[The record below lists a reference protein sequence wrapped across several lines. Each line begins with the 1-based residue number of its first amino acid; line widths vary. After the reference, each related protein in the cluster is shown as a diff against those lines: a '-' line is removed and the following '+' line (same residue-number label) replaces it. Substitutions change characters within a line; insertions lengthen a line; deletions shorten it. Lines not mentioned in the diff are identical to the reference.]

1 MASFKDLKSR
11 RAVMAA
17 FAEFDRLGS
26 EAFHTRYGYRAAD
39 TYTARYEGREYP
51 SKAIVGVAY
60 GFQYPDQGPLTSD
73 QFSGGKAAAAGH
85 LARLGFVVDG
95 IVIPDDHWTLEE
107 VEGIVERYLLMM
119 RDQEL
124 GVYDRKAHLA
134 AADAELPR
142 RAGSGS
148 IGRKLSNIT
157 HVLEAMGL
165 PTATGYGA
173 LPNIQTLLSAV
184 IYDRLNEDV
193 PGEFDA
199 IVRDGAA
206 LEADLSV
213 EVDPPT
219 GRELAEVQAAR
230 TACKVDFAERD
241 QRNRSL
247 GRAGEVWAMAIIREE
262 LTRGG
267 RADLAERTVWVSD
280 VVGDGLGYDI
290 ASFDLAGKPIRI
302 EVKTTK
308 GGRTA
313 PFFVSANEV
322 RASSDEE
329 EGYVL
334 FRVFHFPKA
343 PNFYRLSGPLEAS
356 CHLRPASFLGLPK

>member
-1 MASFKDLKSR
+1 MANFKELKSR

-17 FAEFDRLGS
+17 FAEFDRLGP
-26 EAFHTRYGYRAAD
+26 EAFHARYGYRAAD
-39 TYTARYEGREYP
+39 TYIVRHDGREYP

-60 GFQYPDQGPLTSD
+60 GFQYPDQGPLTSE

-85 LARLGFVVDG
+85 LARLGFPVDG
-95 IVIPDDHWTLEE
+95 VVVPDDHWTVDE
-107 VEGIVERYLLMM
+107 VERIVERYFLMM
-119 RDQEL
+119 RDQEA
-124 GVYDRKAHLA
+124 GAYDRKAHLA

-148 IGRKLSNIT
+148 IGRKLSNISA
-157 HVLEAMGL
+157 VLESMGL

-173 LPNIQTLLSAV
+173 LPNVQTLLSAV
-184 IYDRLNEDV
+184 IYDRLNREEA
-193 PGEFDA
+193 GGL
-199 IVRDGAA
+199 DGLPRGISAP
-206 LEADLSV
+206 EADLTA

-219 GRELAEVQAAR
+219 GRELSEVQAAR

-247 GRAGEVWAMAIIREE
+247 GRAGEAWAMKVIQEE
-262 LTRGG
+262 LTQGG
-267 RADLAERTVWVSD
+267 RADLAERTVWISD

-290 ASFDLAGKPIRI
+290 ATFDLDGEPIRV

-308 GGRTA
+308 GGRSA

-322 RASSDEE
+322 RASSAEDEA
-329 EGYVL
+329 YVL
-334 FRVFHFPKA
+334 FRVFNFPKA
-343 PNFYRLSGPLEAS
+343 PGFYRLTGSLEAT
-356 CHLRPASFLGLPK
+356 CQLRPASFVGLPK